1 MEIGEKIKRARQEA
15 GITQAELA
23 RRLNV
28 TPQTISQY
36 ERGLINPKYET
47 ALKFA
52 EALDLQ
58 PSWLF
63 GAKLGEL
70 ETGNADKEHASH
82 GMLWKLLNPGP
93 VETLIQTQEE
103 LDVQRT
109 FRKLNDEGQ
118 RVAIERVQELAQ
130 IPKYQRR
137 EENDVDKSPAG
148 DDLAPDAPG
157 ETDPIEKA

>member
-1 MEIGEKIKRARQEA
+1 MEISEKIKRARQEA

-47 ALKFA
+47 ERKCA

-58 PSWLF
+58 RSWLF

-103 LDVQRT
+103 LAVQRA
-109 FRKLNDEGQ
+109 FRKLNDESQ
-118 RVAIERVQELAQ
+118 RVAIERVQELSH

-137 EENDVDKSPAG
+137 EENDVDEAPAG
-148 DDLAPDAPG
+148 DDSKENTPA
-157 ETDPIEKA
+157 EKA

>member
-82 GMLWKLLNPGP
+82 GMLWKLLNPAP
-93 VETLIQTQEE
+93 VETKKEVAAEEFRRDIFFTIGNSVIAQSQASKITEIVKLQEC
-103 LDVQRT
+103 LQPV
-109 FRKLNDEGQ
+109 
-118 RVAIERVQELAQ
+118 
-130 IPKYQRR
+130 RR
-137 EENDVDKSPAG
+137 
-148 DDLAPDAPG
+148 
-157 ETDPIEKA
+157 

>member
-28 TPQTISQY
+28 TPQTIGQY

-63 GAKLGEL
+63 GAKLGE
-70 ETGNADKEHASH
+70 
-82 GMLWKLLNPGP
+82 
-93 VETLIQTQEE
+93 
-103 LDVQRT
+103 
-109 FRKLNDEGQ
+109 
-118 RVAIERVQELAQ
+118 
-130 IPKYQRR
+130 
-137 EENDVDKSPAG
+137 
-148 DDLAPDAPG
+148 
-157 ETDPIEKA
+157 